1 MSINVQLMQTLIQL
15 QAFQSMNDAQPSD
28 SILSNGTSESFAS
41 MLTALLTG
49 NASVTQDQSSSTLP
63 FDFSTLSGIGSGNNL
78 NMMALQSEAAQSLSM
93 NNNSVDP
100 TDFDSY
106 IAKASAKYNVDPKL
120 IRSVIRHESSFD
132 PTSVSSAGAIGL
144 MQLMPGTARGLGI
157 NDPFDPKEN
166 IDGGTKYLRQLLDT
180 FDNNEALAVAAYN
193 AGPANVKKYGGIPPF
208 PETQNYVHQVLQ
220 SYMS

>member
-15 QAFQSMNDAQPSD
+15 QALQSMNNTQPSD
-28 SILSNGTSESFAS
+28 SIMSNGTSESFAS
-41 MLTALLTG
+41 MLTALLSG
-49 NASVTQDQSSSTLP
+49 DASVTQDQNSSTSP
-63 FDFSTLSGIGSGNNL
+63 FDLSTLSGIDNGNNL
-78 NMMALQSEAAQSLSM
+78 NMLALQAETQPLSM
-93 NNNSVDP
+93 NHNSADP

-106 IAKASAKYNVDPKL
+106 IAEASAKYHVDPKL

-132 PTSVSSAGAIGL
+132 PTSVSSAGAVGL
-144 MQLMPGTARGLGI
+144 MQLMPGTARGLGVT
-157 NDPFDPKEN
+157 DPFDPKEN
-166 IDGGTKYLRQLLDT
+166 INGGTKYLRQLLDT

-208 PETQNYVHQVLQ
+208 PETQNYVHRVLQ